1 MLNLIR
7 RMFDV
12 NARDVKD
19 LEARMSAV
27 SALAP
32 EAERASDEQ
41 LLARTAEFRNRIDR
55 GESVDS
61 LLPEAFATVREVARR
76 KLELYPYDVQVM
88 GGMVLHQGKIAEMK
102 TGEGTTLVATMP
114 AYLNALEG
122 RGVHIVTVNDYLARR
137 DAEWMGPVYQALG
150 LSVGII
156 LHDLDAPARRKA
168 YGSDITY
175 GTNNEF
181 GFDYLRDNMS
191 TSADQQV
198 QRGHNYAIVDEV
210 DSILIDEARTPLII
224 SGQAEES
231 TEKYFVFARIA
242 DSLKQEQDYTVDEK
256 ANSVALTESGVSR
269 VERWLG
275 VDNLFDEAN
284 IELTHH
290 INAALRAKALMR
302 RDRDYIVKEDEV
314 IIVDEFTGRLMFG
327 RRYSDGLHQAIEAKE
342 SVRVQRESQTL
353 ATITFQNYF
362 RMYSKLAG
370 MTGTAATEENEF
382 IKIYNLN
389 VVQVPTAK
397 PMIRQDLPDIVYKTQ
412 KAKFGAVV
420 EEICERHA
428 TGQPVLVGTVSIETS
443 ERLSEMLVR
452 RGVPHQV
459 LNAKH
464 HEREAEI
471 IKLAGQPGAVTI
483 ATNMAGRGTD
493 IVLGPGVPD
502 LGGLHVLGT
511 ERHESRR
518 IDNQLRGR
526 SGRQGDP
533 GSSRFYV
540 SLEDDLM
547 RLFGGEFISGMMDRL
562 GWGED
567 DPIEHPQLTRAIQRA
582 QEKVEGR
589 NFDIRRQVLEYD
601 DVMNKQREAI
611 YARRDAIMRGTDL
624 REQAMEL
631 LSVVAEGIVAAHADE
646 KLASAEW
653 DLAGLSAEIASILAL
668 RARPDLSQYVRRS
681 WADLR
686 DGVMGMFRS
695 AYEQKEAAVGGE
707 RLRELE
713 RGIMLYMIDS
723 KWVDHLQ
730 AMDMLR
736 EGIGLRAY
744 GQMDPLVE
752 YKRESF
758 LMFNDLLKSIG
769 EDFVRYLLRVQVRN
783 VSSEG
788 GEGGPGVES
797 VASRAEAEGPKRPRY
812 AVTTN
817 REDGGSSRQPQRR
830 SDKKVGRNDPC
841 PCGSGKKYKKCCGAS
856 K

>member
-1 MLNLIR
+1 LLNLFK

-12 NARDVKD
+12 NARDVRE
-19 LEARMSAV
+19 LEARLVAV

-32 EAERASDEQ
+32 DAERATDEQ
-41 LLARTAEFRNRIDR
+41 LLARTAEFKNRIDR

-61 LLPEAFATVREVARR
+61 LLPEAFATAREVARR
-76 KLELYPYDVQVM
+76 QLGLYPYDVQVM

-102 TGEGTTLVATMP
+102 TGEGKTLVATMP

-137 DAEWMGPVYQALG
+137 DGEWMGPVYRALG
-150 LSVGII
+150 LSVGAI
-156 LHDLDAPARRKA
+156 LHDLDAPARRQA
-168 YGSDITY
+168 YGADITY

-181 GFDYLRDNMS
+181 GFDYLRDNMA

-242 DSLKQEQDYTVDEK
+242 DGLKQEQDYTVDEK

-342 SVRVQRESQTL
+342 DVRVQRESQTL

-362 RMYSKLAG
+362 RMYAKLSG

-382 IKIYNLN
+382 IKIYNLH

-412 KAKFGAVV
+412 RAKFGAVV

-443 ERLSEMLVR
+443 EKLSEMLIR

-624 REQAMEL
+624 RQQAMEL

-646 KLASAEW
+646 KLMSSEW

-668 RARPDLSQYVRRS
+668 RARPDLSEYVQRS

-686 DGVMGMFRS
+686 DGVMGMFRG

-713 RGIMLYMIDS
+713 RAIMLYMIDS

-769 EDFVRYLLRVQVRN
+769 EDFVRCLLRVQVR
-783 VSSEG
+783 SAGERSEE
-788 GEGGPGVES
+788 GEG
-797 VASRAEAEGPKRPRY
+797 ARAEIDGPRRPKY

-817 REDGGSSRQPQRR
+817 REDGGSSRQPRR
-830 SDKKVGRNDPC
+830 RADKKVGRNDPC